1 MSLLGRGIHMNLK
14 NANGFFGYGFFALG
28 TLKSLFTILIFFQ
41 MFTNINIA
49 LNGGDGTNYGYFPA
63 FSLIIGGIQFFLLI
77 GSIIMIFIN
86 LTTRPKVILG
96 YLLGLGAALLEVIVG
111 SSIFYFLI
119 VFAECGMYL
128 KAGQKII
135 NNNKIYK
142 DEFVPKKRKKSKSSE
157 WYYEK
162 RNEQNEYENIKKQ
175 KGIEKLEKE
184 LEEWKQLLDVGEVDE
199 ETYNQETNSLI
210 EKVKKKNEQNNFQLF
225 R

>member
-1 MSLLGRGIHMNLK
+1 M
-14 NANGFFGYGFFALG
+14 
-28 TLKSLFTILIFFQ
+28 
-41 MFTNINIA
+41 
-49 LNGGDGTNYGYFPA
+49 
-63 FSLIIGGIQFFLLI
+63 
-77 GSIIMIFIN
+77 
-86 LTTRPKVILG
+86 
-96 YLLGLGAALLEVIVG
+96 GLGAALLEVIVG

-135 NNNKIYK
+135 NNNKTYK

-184 LEEWKQLLDVGEVDE
+184 LEEWKQLLDAGEVDE
-199 ETYNQETNSLI
+199 ETYNQETNRLI